1 MGGFDPYSSSKG
13 CAELITAAYR
23 RSFLHTA
30 GIATATARAGNVIGG
45 GDWASDRLLPDFLRA
60 LDRGEALRV
69 RNPVATRPWQHV
81 LEPLSGY
88 LRLAET
94 LCRQGATYAE
104 GWNFGPD
111 ERDARPVNWMVETL
125 CAQIPGATWQA
136 DTTAQPHEAGRLM
149 LDSAKARDRLGWR
162 PRWPLPLALARTLEW
177 HSAWRQGD
185 DMAAVSLG
193 QIHAYATTPP

>member
-1 MGGFDPYSSSKG
+1 
-13 CAELITAAYR
+13 
-23 RSFLHTA
+23 
-30 GIATATARAGNVIGG
+30 
-45 GDWASDRLLPDFLRA
+45 
-60 LDRGEALRV
+60 
-69 RNPVATRPWQHV
+69 
-81 LEPLSGY
+81 
-88 LRLAET
+88 
-94 LCRQGATYAE
+94 
-104 GWNFGPD
+104 
-111 ERDARPVNWMVETL
+111 MVETL